1 MHLTHFIAARLFC
14 ILYLEFFFVVISTL
28 FVVFVIGLPSSTNDP
43 LLVHFP
49 PKFFPRS
56 VKNLS
61 TFFGATIKDAQVD
74 LVNLLSGK
82 FQALLSRRAH
92 LPCLKNLYSNEKRK
106 VEKGEKVYVSC
117 TLVMRDACELS
128 KVSALVLAGWPV

>member
-1 MHLTHFIAARLFC
+1 MTHPC
-14 ILYLEFFFVVISTL
+14 ILHILLPHVCYIWNFFFVVISTL

-49 PKFFPRS
+49 PKLFPRS

-61 TFFGATIKDAQVD
+61 PLFGATKDAQVD
-74 LVNLLSGK
+74 LVNLPSGK